1 VAAYRAALE
10 ERARERMPL
19 QWAASTGNQGV
30 AMMVI
35 ADRTDDA
42 ALAETAVQQIEA
54 AYEMT
59 QSGGHEQWA
68 AYYRAQLA
76 RAQAVR
82 DRLKGRNTK
91 SSTCRGG
98 L

>member
-1 VAAYRAALE
+1 
-10 ERARERMPL
+10 
-19 QWAASTGNQGV
+19 
-30 AMMVI
+30 MMVI

-59 QSGGHEQWA
+59 QSGGQQWA
-68 AYYRAQLA
+68 AYYRAQLP

-82 DRLKGRNTK
+82 DRLKQQSGECNTVSCGAAADGEAK
-91 SSTCRGG
+91 KP
-98 L
+98 